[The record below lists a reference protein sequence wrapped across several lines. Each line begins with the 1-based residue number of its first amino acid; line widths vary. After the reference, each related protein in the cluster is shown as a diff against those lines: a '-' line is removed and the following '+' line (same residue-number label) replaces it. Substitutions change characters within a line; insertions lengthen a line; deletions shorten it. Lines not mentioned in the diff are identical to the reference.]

1 MDIIYWRWSKKGEHL
16 EKSAKSEKPTI
27 PFNKKENTVAYLSPL
42 TLEEK
47 IIRDTMFHEENKREK
62 NDERLSK
69 RKLVT
74 NRQINPYLIGN
85 DYLNDLSIQDNF
97 LRPKN
102 SNFNV
107 KNKDLN
113 DK

>member
-1 MDIIYWRWSKKGEHL
+1 MDVIYWRWSKKGEHL
-16 EKSAKSEKPTI
+16 EQSAKRERSAMPLT
-27 PFNKKENTVAYLSPL
+27 KEGDTVTHSPL

-85 DYLNDLSIQDNF
+85 NYLNDLSIQDNF

>member
-1 MDIIYWRWSKKGEHL
+1 MECIYWTWSKNGEHL
-16 EKSAKSEKPTI
+16 EKSHKSQRPKMKREVTKT
-27 PFNKKENTVAYLSPL
+27 ESPITT
-42 TLEEK
+42 TLESE
-47 IIRDTMFHEENKREK
+47 IINKTMFAEENKREI
-62 NDERLSK
+62 NYDRLSK

-74 NRQINPYLIGN
+74 NRQINPYLKSN
-85 DYLNDLSIQDNF
+85 DYLNDISVQDKF

-107 KNKDLN
+107 RNKDLN

>member
-1 MDIIYWRWSKKGEHL
+1 MDIIYWRWSKKGEYL
-16 EKSAKSEKPTI
+16 EQSAKRERSVIPPT
-27 PFNKKENTVAYLSPL
+27 KEDNTRTHSPL